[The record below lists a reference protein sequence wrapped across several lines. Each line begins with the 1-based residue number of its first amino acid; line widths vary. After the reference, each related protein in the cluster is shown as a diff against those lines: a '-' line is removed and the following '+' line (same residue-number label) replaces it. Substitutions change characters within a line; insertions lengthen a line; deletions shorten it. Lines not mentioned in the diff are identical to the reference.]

1 MLYQLIGDQWLRAGN
16 LVDMGPG
23 GERFGIIQSIV
34 KENYQLPDKCVVGGS
49 IKCNH
54 RPVHLF
60 LIRGCSNS
68 QKNNPTG
75 YVWSFAS

>member
-1 MLYQLIGDQWLRAGN
+1 MLYQLIGNQFLRPGN

-34 KENYQLPDKCVVGGS
+34 KENYQLPDKCAVTGS
-49 IKCNH
+49 IRFIN

-68 QKNNPTG
+68 QNNPPAG
-75 YVWSFAS
+75 YVWSFTS